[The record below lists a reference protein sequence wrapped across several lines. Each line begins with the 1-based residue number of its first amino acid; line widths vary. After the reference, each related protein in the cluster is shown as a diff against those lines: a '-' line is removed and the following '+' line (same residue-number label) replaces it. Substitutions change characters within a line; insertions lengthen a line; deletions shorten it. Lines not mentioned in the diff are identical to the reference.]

1 MDIPIPI
8 FYLRVESLSSV
19 SVNKRPKIY
28 NPNQESTPTVNIS
41 FMLDSKE
48 QIVLLVLG
56 ILLNNK
62 KSLKIDECAKNGIKN
77 EKLDLINWVDNWNF
91 KYTKVCRRNIK

>member
-19 SVNKRPKIY
+19 SVNERPTIY
-28 NPNQESTPTVNIS
+28 NRNQEPTPTVSIS
-41 FMLDSKE
+41 FILDSKE

-62 KSLKIDECAKNGIKN
+62 KAWKFMNVPRME
-77 EKLDLINWVDNWNF
+77 
-91 KYTKVCRRNIK
+91 